1 MEKEVINLYVNQNK
15 SVSEISKKLKMS
27 MEDVYKHLHNNYYF
41 ATRGRKKDCVLKL
54 KPAIEY
60 YIANKISV
68 TKTAR
73 MFNIA
78 EETLSSALKHIGI
91 NPLDRN
97 TNATEFNKHIFDVID
112 SEEKAYWLGFIFADG
127 YISSS
132 PLKDENPKWTFEFC
146 LALIDTGHLFKF
158 DKFVEVEKSKVKVYN
173 YTDYKGEIKQHS
185 KWLITNEHF
194 WKTLNDL
201 GCTPNKS
208 LTLAYPKIPQHLMR
222 HFARG
227 YFDGDGSF
235 GIYHSQKSVNDELNL
250 SCVGTDNILQNLFK
264 ELNIDVNIYHHPSHS
279 EETLTLN
286 VSQYKAKKLLD
297 YMYNDATIYLD
308 RKYNEYLKVCRVF
321 KKLNTELQGNIGE
334 GCDANTE
341 ITEETKEFSA
351 S

>member
-1 MEKEVINLYVNQNK
+1 MEKEIINLYINQDK
-15 SVSEISKKLKMS
+15 SVTEISRKLKMS

-41 ATRGRKKDCVLKL
+41 ATKGRKKDCVLKL

-60 YIANKISV
+60 YIANRISV
-68 TKTAR
+68 TKTAK
-73 MFNIA
+73 MFQIS
-78 EETLSSALKHIGI
+78 EETLSTALKQIGI

-97 TNATEFNKHIFDVID
+97 VNAVEFNKHIFDVID

-127 YISSS
+127 TISSS
-132 PLKDENPKWTFEFC
+132 PLKDKNPKWTFEFC

-173 YTDYKGEIKQHS
+173 YVDHKGETKQHS

-194 WKTLNDL
+194 WKTLNSL

-208 LTLAYPKIPQHLMR
+208 LTLKYPKIPQYLMK

-235 GIYHSQKSVNDELNL
+235 GIYHSKKSVNGGLSL
-250 SCVGTDNILQNLFK
+250 SCVGTNDILQNLFK
-264 ELNIDVNIYHHPSHS
+264 ELNTTISIYHNPNHS

-286 VSQYKAKKLLD
+286 AYQYKAKELLD

-308 RKYNEYLKVCRVF
+308 RKYNKYLEVCRVF

-341 ITEETKEFSA
+341 ITEEIKES
-351 S
+351 SVS